1 MLEVAG
7 LAVGYEPKP
16 AVEPHCDAVVA
27 SMVRL
32 RELFEDEG
40 VL

>member
-7 LAVGYEPKP
+7 LAFGYDPKP
-16 AVEPHCDAVVA
+16 AVEPHCDVVVE
-27 SMVRL
+27 SMAEL
-32 RELFEDEG
+32 RTVLEARG

>member
-1 MLEVAG
+1 VAG

-27 SMVRL
+27 SMA
-32 RELFEDEG
+32 ELEDLLVERG

>member
-16 AVEPHCDAVVA
+16 AVEPHCDLVVT
-27 SMVRL
+27 SMAELQELL
-32 RELFEDEG
+32 RERN
-40 VL
+40 VI

>member
-16 AVEPHCDAVVA
+16 AVEPHCDVVVE
-27 SMVRL
+27 SMA
-32 RELFEDEG
+32 ELQELLTERG

>member
-16 AVEPHCDAVVA
+16 AVEPHCEFVVA
-27 SMVRL
+27 SMADL
-32 RELFEDEG
+32 RDLFADRD